1 MDPVLFHIGWF
12 IVGCTML
19 GIPAFLMD
27 KFNTLNK
34 NQKVSDAFEICMF
47 IGVFQMVSVFFG
59 APIAAAMNEFD
70 PLVCVLGGNLLWSI
84 FYLMS
89 SD

>member
-12 IVGCTML
+12 LISCAML
-19 GIPAFLMD
+19 GVPVVLLD

-34 NQKVSDAFEICMF
+34 NQKVSDALQICMF
-47 IGVFQMVSVFFG
+47 VGAFQMFSVFFG
-59 APIAAAMNEFD
+59 ALIAAAMNEFD
-70 PLVCVLGGNLLWSI
+70 PLVCVFGGNLLWSI
-84 FYLMS
+84 LYFMT

>member
-12 IVGCTML
+12 FVGCAML

-34 NQKVSDAFEICMF
+34 NQKVSDALEICMF
-47 IGVFQMVSVFFG
+47 IGGFQMVSVFFG

-84 FYLMS
+84 LYFMT